1 MEEALCEKAEHV
13 LLTYKVN
20 LDLDIAYLRCGVSG
34 EERKLLE
41 EDEVFRH
48 RVQIIDTDIHEDLIA
63 KLRDLAEDA
72 ESESVRLQATRD
84 LGKMFYPKRFERDK
98 LEVQLNTNEVV
109 IYLPE
114 KDGQGD
120 SLD

>member
-1 MEEALCEKAEHV
+1 MEEALCEKGEHV
-13 LLTYKVN
+13 LITYKVN

-41 EDEVFRH
+41 EDEIFRH

-63 KLRDLAEDA
+63 KMRDLADNA

-84 LGKMFYPKRFERDK
+84 LGKMFYSKRFEKDK

-114 KDGQGD
+114 KDKDGD
-120 SLD
+120 